1 MTEDAPR
8 NPSIAE
14 LAAAALAAPAHCGRT
29 RVVLIDGPA
38 GSGKT
43 TLGERLGTSIGA
55 QVLHADD
62 MYEGWGGLAVLWDI
76 LGNRVLEPLSR
87 GEDAGFERWDWHAS
101 ARADHIAVPASDA
114 LVIEGVGVAQR
125 AARPFASIV
134 IYVDAPWPER
144 LARGIARDGEAMRAQ
159 WEMWQDAE
167 EEFLN
172 AEGTLQA
179 ADVEIDGT
187 SPVPDAW

>member
-1 MTEDAPR
+1 MPTAAPR

-14 LAAAALAAPAHCGRT
+14 LAAATLARPARCGRT
-29 RVVLIDGPA
+29 RLVLIDGPA

-43 TLGERLGTSIGA
+43 TLGDRLGQALGA

-62 MYEGWGGLAVLWDI
+62 MYEGWTGLSTLWEVV
-76 LGNRVLEPLSR
+76 GERVLEPLSR
-87 GEDAGFERWDWHAS
+87 GGQAGFERWDWIAS
-101 ARADHIAVPASDA
+101 ARAEHIAVPAADA

-125 AARPFASIV
+125 EARTYASLTIF
-134 IYVDAPWPER
+134 VDAPWPER
-144 LARGIARDGEAMRAQ
+144 LARGVARDGESMRAQ
-159 WEMWQDAE
+159 WEVWQCAE

-179 ADVEIDGT
+179 SDIVVDGLA
-187 SPVPDAW
+187 PVRDAW

>member
-1 MTEDAPR
+1 MSTATPR

-14 LAAAALAAPAHCGRT
+14 LAAATLATPARCGRT
-29 RVVLIDGPA
+29 RIVLIDGPA

-43 TLGERLGTSIGA
+43 TLGERLGLEMGA

-62 MYEGWGGLAVLWDI
+62 MYEGWTGLATLWGI
-76 LGNRVLEPLSR
+76 LGTRVLEPLSR
-87 GEDAGFERWDWHAS
+87 GEHAGFERWDWVAS
-101 ARADHIAVPASDA
+101 ARAERIEVPVADA

-125 AARPFASIV
+125 AARPHASLV

-144 LARGIARDGEAMRAQ
+144 LARGVARDGEAMRAE
-159 WEMWQDAE
+159 WEVWQCAE

-172 AEGTLQA
+172 AEGTSQA
-179 ADVEIDGT
+179 SDIVVDGLA
-187 SPVPDAW
+187 PVPDAW

>member
-1 MTEDAPR
+1 MSTAESR

-14 LAAAALAAPAHCGRT
+14 LAAATLAAPARCGRT

-43 TLGERLGTSIGA
+43 TLGERLGLETGA

-62 MYEGWGGLAVLWDI
+62 MYEGWTGLATLWDT
-76 LGNRVLEPLSR
+76 LGTRVLEPLAR
-87 GEDAGFERWDWHAS
+87 GENAGFERWDWEAS
-101 ARADHIAVPASDA
+101 ARAERIEVPAVDA

-125 AARPFASIV
+125 AARPCASLV
-134 IYVDAPWPER
+134 IYVDAPRSER
-144 LARGIARDGEAMRAQ
+144 LARGVARDGEAMRAE
-159 WEMWQDAE
+159 WEVWQCAE

-172 AEGTLQA
+172 AEGTSQA
-179 ADVEIDGT
+179 SDIVVDGLA
-187 SPVPDAW
+187 PVPDAW

>member
-1 MTEDAPR
+1 MSTAVPR

-14 LAAAALAAPAHCGRT
+14 LVTAALDAPARCGGT

-43 TLGERLGTSIGA
+43 TLAARLGQALGA

-62 MYEGWGGLAVLWDI
+62 MYEGWEGLSVLWDI
-76 LGNRVLEPLSR
+76 LGERLLEPLSR
-87 GEDAGFERWDWHAS
+87 GEQAGFERWDWLAS
-101 ARADHIAVPASDA
+101 ARAEHIDVPAADA
-114 LVIEGVGVAQR
+114 VVVEGVGVAQR
-125 AARPFASIV
+125 AARPYASLV
-134 IYVDAPWPER
+134 VYVDAPWPER
-144 LARGIARDGEAMRAQ
+144 LARGVARDGESMRAQ
-159 WEMWQDAE
+159 WDVWQCAE

-179 ADVEIDGT
+179 SDIVVDGLA
-187 SPVPDAW
+187 PVPDAW

>member
-1 MTEDAPR
+1 MPKAAPH
-8 NPSIAE
+8 NPSAAE
-14 LAAAALAAPAHCGRT
+14 LADAALAAPLRCART

-43 TLGERLGTSIGA
+43 TLAKRLGHRLGA

-62 MYEGWGGLAVLWDI
+62 MYEGWDGLPVLRDI
-76 LGNRVLEPLSR
+76 LGARILEPLAR
-87 GEDAGFERWDWHAS
+87 GEDAGFERWDWVAS
-101 ARADHIAVPASDA
+101 ARAERIVVPAAGA

-125 AARPFASIV
+125 AARPYASLV
-134 IYVDAPWPER
+134 IFVDAPRSER
-144 LARGIARDGEAMRAQ
+144 LSRGLARDGEAMRAQ
-159 WEMWQDAE
+159 WEVWQDAE

-172 AEGTLQA
+172 AEGTSQA
-179 ADVEIDGT
+179 ADVRIDGT

>member
-1 MTEDAPR
+1 MAQ
-8 NPSIAE
+8 PSVSD
-14 LAAAALAAPAHCGRT
+14 LAAAAMAAPARCGHT
-29 RVVLIDGPA
+29 RMILIDGPA

-43 TLGERLGTSIGA
+43 TLAARLGQALDA

-62 MYEGWGGLAVLWDI
+62 MYEGWDGLPVLQDVLVRRI
-76 LGNRVLEPLSR
+76 LEPLSR
-87 GEDAGFERWDWHAS
+87 GDHAGFERWDWVAS
-101 ARADHIAVPASDA
+101 ARANRIEVPPAQA

-125 AARPFASIV
+125 AARPYASLV

-144 LARGIARDGEAMRAQ
+144 LARGVARDGEAMRAQ
-159 WEMWQDAE
+159 WKVWQYAE

-172 AEGTLQA
+172 AEDTLQA
-179 ADVEIDGT
+179 VDIVVDGT

>member
-1 MTEDAPR
+1 MSTAVPR

-14 LAAAALAAPAHCGRT
+14 LVTAALDAPARCGGT

-43 TLGERLGTSIGA
+43 TLAARLGQALGA

-62 MYEGWGGLAVLWDI
+62 MYEGWEGLSVLWDI
-76 LGNRVLEPLSR
+76 LGERLLEPLSG
-87 GEDAGFERWDWHAS
+87 GEQAGFERWDWLAS
-101 ARADHIAVPASDA
+101 ARAEHIDVPAADA
-114 LVIEGVGVAQR
+114 VVVEGVGVAQR
-125 AARPFASIV
+125 AARPYASLV
-134 IYVDAPWPER
+134 VYVDAPWPER
-144 LARGIARDGEAMRAQ
+144 LARGVARDGESMRAQ
-159 WEMWQDAE
+159 WDVWQCAE

-179 ADVEIDGT
+179 SDIVVDGLA
-187 SPVPDAW
+187 PVPDAW